1 VSQVQIMDEGMG
13 PDGVVLVPVGGLS
26 SRSPFRLGG
35 TCPEQVERLVELG
48 GTWPPI
54 LVARDGVVI
63 DGCHRV
69 AAARRLGMA
78 RIAAVYFDGGPEE
91 AFVEFVRRN
100 VAHGLMLTLVE
111 RKQAATRVLDLHP
124 DWSDRRIAELC
135 ALSPKTVGRLRLS
148 VVGSAPG
155 EQRADEVREGRDHRL
170 RPARP
175 GSVRGRVVEALRE
188 QPDAS
193 LRTIAAVAGASPET
207 VRLVRMNLAADPVI
221 ECRVAPPGEPS
232 GPDGPAGGDDAI
244 DWASDAALASAPGGD
259 DLLTWM
265 AQTRLDPSDLE
276 WAQSVPLSRVYVLA
290 EESRRRSD
298 LWLQFAQALEAR
310 PLRAR

>member
-1 VSQVQIMDEGMG
+1 MSQVQVVDEGMG
-13 PDGVVLVPVGGLS
+13 PDGVVLIPVVGLS
-26 SRSPFRLGG
+26 SGSAFRLGG
-35 TCPEQVERLVELG
+35 TCAEQVERLAELR

-54 LVARDGVVI
+54 LVDRDGVVI

-78 RIAAVYFDGGPEE
+78 RIAAEYFDGGPEE

-100 VAHGLMLTLVE
+100 VAHGLMLTLAE
-111 RKQAATRVLDLHP
+111 RKQAAARVLDLHP

-135 ALSPKTVGRLRLS
+135 ALSPKTVGRLRLN
-148 VVGSAPG
+148 VVESAPG
-155 EQRADEVREGRDHRL
+155 EQRADEVREGRDRRL

-207 VRLVRMNLAADPVI
+207 VRLVRLNLAAAPD
-221 ECRVAPPGEPS
+221 ESRVAPRGEPS
-232 GPDGPAGGDDAI
+232 GPNGPVGGEDTT
-244 DWASDAALASAPGGD
+244 DWASDAALASAAGGD
-259 DLLTWM
+259 DLLAWM

-276 WAQSVPLSRVYVLA
+276 WANSVPLSRVYVLA
-290 EESRRRSD
+290 EEARRRAD